1 MNAVANH
8 RNDLKQPL
16 IVSAALHASLL
27 VALLISFPQ
36 SQRGEVWGG
45 AGGSAIQ
52 VQAVR
57 SLPGVPLPSPP
68 VVTRSRVATELPGLH
83 KAPPEPPAKREE
95 PPAKAAEIP
104 RFGQEPQRQA
114 AAPVRRVRR
123 QEPTPPLPPGAIPSE
138 SAGPPPL
145 PYTPFQAAGVAGEMS
160 FGGGGAFGSRYP
172 WYVESVQ
179 RRISSNWLLATI
191 DPYVM
196 WAPRAVITFEIL
208 RNGTVVNPQMTQSS
222 GVPSVDRSALRAI
235 QESSPLDRLPSDYS
249 GDKVMVEFWFEF
261 RRP

>member
-1 MNAVANH
+1 MDAVADH
-8 RNDLKQPL
+8 RNELKRPL

-27 VALLISFPQ
+27 LALLISFPQ

-45 AGGSAIQ
+45 FGGSAIQ

-68 VVTRSRVATELPGLH
+68 VVTRSRVATESPGLH
-83 KAPPEPPAKREE
+83 KAPPEPKAKPQEPPSPAK
-95 PPAKAAEIP
+95 EIP
-104 RFGQEPQRQA
+104 RFGQEPQRRP
-114 AAPVRRVRR
+114 APVQRARS
-123 QEPTPPLPPGAIPSE
+123 QEPTPPLAPGAIPSD
-138 SAGPPPL
+138 SAGPPAL
-145 PYTPFQAAGVAGEMS
+145 PYTSFQSGGVAGEMS

-179 RRISSNWLLATI
+179 RRVSSNWLLATI

-208 RNGTVVNPQMTQSS
+208 RNGTVINLQMTQSS

-235 QESSPLDRLPSDYS
+235 QESSPLDRLPSDYR

>member
-1 MNAVANH
+1 MDAAANH
-8 RNDLKQPL
+8 RNELKRPL
-16 IVSAALHASLL
+16 MVSSALHASLL
-27 VALLISFPQ
+27 LALLISFPQ
-36 SQRGEVWGG
+36 PQRGEVWGG

-68 VVTRSRVATELPGLH
+68 VVTTSKVATDSPGLH
-83 KAPPEPPAKREE
+83 KAPAKQPARLEE
-95 PPAKAAEIP
+95 PAPKATEIP
-104 RFGQEPQRQA
+104 RFGQEPQRR
-114 AAPVRRVRR
+114 AAPVQRARRE
-123 QEPTPPLPPGAIPSE
+123 EPVPPLAPGAIPSN
-138 SAGPPPL
+138 SAGPPAL
-145 PYTPFQAAGVAGEMS
+145 PYTNFQAGGVAGEMS

-191 DPYVM
+191 DPYVA
-196 WAPRAVITFEIL
+196 WAPRAVINFEVL
-208 RNGTVVNPQMTQSS
+208 RNGAVMNVQMIQSS

-235 QESSPLDRLPSDYS
+235 QDSSPLDRLPSDYR